1 MGFITFFYY
10 LYFLLCHS
18 SVNIVAFSFSSNIIS
33 NNIMKNRH
41 LIIIEVK
48 LLDKKVFII
57 ISPYFL
63 IKTHNGMNL
72 LDLIL
77 ICLDFYSPQLILIFL
92 LLKYKTIFL
101 LYSISTI
108 LLLLPLEYS
117 ITKKVV

>member
-1 MGFITFFYY
+1 MGFIPFFYY
-10 LYFLLCHS
+10 LHFLLCHS

-41 LIIIEVK
+41 LRIIEVK

-57 ISPYFL
+57 TPYFL